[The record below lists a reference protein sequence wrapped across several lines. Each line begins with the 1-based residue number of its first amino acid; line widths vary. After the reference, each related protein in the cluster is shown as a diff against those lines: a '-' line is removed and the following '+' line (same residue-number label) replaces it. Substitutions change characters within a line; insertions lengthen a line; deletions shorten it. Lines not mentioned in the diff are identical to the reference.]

1 VVTYLKSYFDETFRS
16 LKRDFKEEYEWEADK
31 VRKKHRNKIIR
42 LADTSPNGWT
52 TIQEYENYDIADD
65 SDDDKKIRR
74 AEEWARFRVEQTA
87 VVRRRKPR

>member
-1 VVTYLKSYFDETFRS
+1 MVTDLRSYFDETFNS

-31 VRKKHRNKIIR
+31 VRKKYRKKIIR
-42 LADTSPNGWT
+42 LANASPNGWT
-52 TIQEYENYDIADD
+52 TIQEYEKNDIADD

-74 AEEWARFRVEQTA
+74 AEELARFPVEKTA